1 MNSAGRVYA
10 FTFVNTSISAQ
21 QDIFYIKPAADKI
34 CVIEGIY
41 VSNVGGAADAG
52 DAQEELYDVE
62 IIRVP
67 ATVTVGSGGSAS
79 ATGTLNALLVNDAA
93 AGFTARSNDTAK
105 ATTSGTLRVIHGDGW
120 NVRIPYVWMPPP
132 EHRPMVA
139 NAEAIVFR
147 LNTTPADAVTCNGTI
162 YVRELP

>member
-1 MNSAGRVYA
+1 MHAAGRVYA

-79 ATGTLNALLVNDAA
+79 ATGTLNSLLANDTAA
-93 AGFTARSNDTAK
+93 SFTAR
-105 ATTSGTLRVIHGDGW
+105 
-120 NVRIPYVWMPPP
+120 
-132 EHRPMVA
+132 
-139 NAEAIVFR
+139 
-147 LNTTPADAVTCNGTI
+147 
-162 YVRELP
+162 